1 MEKEKE
7 IHFKALTPGLGFH
20 PFSNGL
26 PYSPP
31 AAKGIPEKPQNF
43 SQGTSA
49 YTAGR
54 PSFVYPKAQTKPSP
68 QAIAVPASVK
78 VAAKASAI
86 VGTQATSPKPL
97 LQTDHHLGF
106 EYLLKR
112 VLAFFVDSF
121 LNILLS
127 SSILGFCLWSQSNN
141 FDFMMNSGV
150 LLISGCFLI
159 FFNWAMITSQEI
171 LFHTSIGKKLF
182 GLRLEG
188 SLGAILGRAVL
199 FIPSAAF
206 FGLGVI
212 WAAFNDNRMS
222 WYDAA
227 TGVQPKEVAE
237 I

>member
-1 MEKEKE
+1 MPQDVFKEKE
-7 IHFKALTPGLGFH
+7 IQFKALSDGLGFH
-20 PFSNGL
+20 PFANGL

-31 AAKGIPEKPQNF
+31 ANKIQPDQEKKPDF
-43 SQGTSA
+43 SNGTGA

-54 PSFVYPKAQTKPSP
+54 PSFVYPKATPAKP
-68 QAIAVPASVK
+68 
-78 VAAKASAI
+78 VAASAP
-86 VGTQATSPKPL
+86 VVAAKPL
-97 LQTDHHLGF
+97 LQADQTLGF
-106 EYLLKR
+106 EYLLNR
-112 VLAFFVDSF
+112 VLSFMVDSF

-127 SSILGFCLWSQSNN
+127 STILGFCLWSQSNN

-150 LLISGCFLI
+150 LIISACFLL
-159 FFNWAMITSQEI
+159 FFNWAMTTSQEI

-182 GLRLEG
+182 GLRLQG

-206 FGLGVI
+206 FGLGVV
-212 WAAFNDNRMS
+212 WAAFNKNRVT

-227 TGVQPKEVAE
+227 TGIQPKEVAE

>member
-1 MEKEKE
+1 MQKEKE
-7 IHFKALTPGLGFH
+7 IQFKALSDGLGFH
-20 PFSNGL
+20 PFANGL

-31 AAKGIPEKPQNF
+31 AGKTQDKPQEKPLLEKTPTF
-43 SQGTSA
+43 SNGTSA

-54 PSFVYPKAQTKPSP
+54 PSFVYPKATT
-68 QAIAVPASVK
+68 
-78 VAAKASAI
+78 VAAKPLA
-86 VGTQATSPKPL
+86 QAAPSVAKPL
-97 LQTDHHLGF
+97 LQADQQLGF
-106 EYLLKR
+106 EYLMKR

-127 SSILGFCLWSQSNN
+127 SAILGFCLWSQSNN

-150 LLISGCFLI
+150 LIISGCFLI

-182 GLRLEG
+182 GLRLQG

-199 FIPSAAF
+199 FIPSCAF

-212 WAAFNDNRMS
+212 WAAFNGNRLT
-222 WYDAA
+222 WYDSA

>member
-7 IHFKALTPGLGFH
+7 IQFKALTPGLGFH

-26 PYSPP
+26 PYTPP
-31 AAKGIPEKPQNF
+31 PNKVQDKIQEKAPSLPSTF
-43 SQGTSA
+43 SGGSGA

-54 PSFVYPKAQTKPSP
+54 PSFVYPKAQNVTKPVV
-68 QAIAVPASVK
+68 QPAL
-78 VAAKASAI
+78 
-86 VGTQATSPKPL
+86 TKPL
-97 LQTDHHLGF
+97 LQPEQHLGF

-127 SSILGFCLWSQSNN
+127 SAILGFCLWSQSNN
-141 FDFMMNSGV
+141 FDFMMNTGV

-171 LFHTSIGKKLF
+171 LFRTSIGKKLF
-182 GLRLEG
+182 GLRLQG

-199 FIPSAAF
+199 LIPSAAF

-212 WAAFNDNRMS
+212 WALFS
-222 WYDAA
+222 EKKTTWYDAA
-227 TGVQPKEVAE
+227 TGIQPLEVAE
-237 I
+237 L

>member
-1 MEKEKE
+1 MTKEKE
-7 IHFKALTPGLGFH
+7 IQFKALTPGLGFH
-20 PFSNGL
+20 PFANGL

-31 AAKGIPEKPQNF
+31 PNKFQDKFQDKAQENKPQEKAPNF
-43 SQGTSA
+43 SGGTGA

-54 PSFVYPKAQTKPSP
+54 PSFAFPKAQTKPIQA
-68 QAIAVPASVK
+68 QAIP
-78 VAAKASAI
+78 I
-86 VGTQATSPKPL
+86 VPKPL
-97 LQTDHHLGF
+97 LHADEPLGF

-127 SSILGFCLWSQSNN
+127 TTILGICLWNQSNN
-141 FDFMMNSGV
+141 FDFMMNTGV
-150 LLISGCFLI
+150 LMISACFLI

-171 LFHTSIGKKLF
+171 LFHTSIGKKIF
-182 GLRLEG
+182 GLRLQG

-206 FGLGVI
+206 FGLGII
-212 WAAFNDNRMS
+212 WTVFNKNRMS

-227 TGVQPKEVAE
+227 TGIQPKEVAE
-237 I
+237 L

>member
-1 MEKEKE
+1 MPQNESKEKE
-7 IHFKALTPGLGFH
+7 IQFKALSDGLGFH
-20 PFSNGL
+20 PFANGL

-31 AAKGIPEKPQNF
+31 TGKTQPEEKKPDFSKGT
-43 SQGTSA
+43 GA
-49 YTAGR
+49 YSAGR
-54 PSFVYPKAQTKPSP
+54 PSFVYPKAP
-68 QAIAVPASVK
+68 
-78 VAAKASAI
+78 AAKPAAPA
-86 VGTQATSPKPL
+86 VAPKPL
-97 LQTDHHLGF
+97 LQTDQTLGF

-112 VLAFFVDSF
+112 VLSFMVDSF

-127 SSILGFCLWSQSNN
+127 SAILGFCLWSQSNN

-150 LLISGCFLI
+150 LVISACFLL

-182 GLRLEG
+182 GLRLQG

-212 WAAFNDNRMS
+212 WAAFNKDRVT

-227 TGVQPKEVAE
+227 TGIQPKEVAE

>member
-1 MEKEKE
+1 MQKEKE
-7 IHFKALTPGLGFH
+7 IQFKALSDGLGFH
-20 PFSNGL
+20 PFANGL

-31 AAKGIPEKPQNF
+31 ANKIQPEKKPEKKPDF
-43 SQGTSA
+43 STGTGA

-54 PSFVYPKAQTKPSP
+54 PSFVYPSQVAP
-68 QAIAVPASVK
+68 
-78 VAAKASAI
+78 VAA
-86 VGTQATSPKPL
+86 KPL
-97 LQTDHHLGF
+97 LQTDQRLGF

-127 SSILGFCLWSQSNN
+127 SAILGFCLWSQSNN
-141 FDFMMNSGV
+141 FDFMMNTGV
-150 LLISGCFLI
+150 LVISACFLI

-182 GLRLEG
+182 GLRLQG

-199 FIPSAAF
+199 FIPSALF
-206 FGLGVI
+206 FGLGVL
-212 WAAFNDNRMS
+212 WAAFTKNRMT

-227 TGVQPKEVAE
+227 TGIQPKEVAE

>member
-1 MEKEKE
+1 MQKEKE
-7 IHFKALTPGLGFH
+7 IQFKALSDGLGFH
-20 PFSNGL
+20 PFANGL

-31 AAKGIPEKPQNF
+31 ANKIQDKSQEKTPVF
-43 SQGTSA
+43 SNGTGA

-54 PSFVYPKAQTKPSP
+54 PSFVYPKAQAKPVL
-68 QAIAVPASVK
+68 Q
-78 VAAKASAI
+78 
-86 VGTQATSPKPL
+86 TQAQAQVAHTSTKPL
-97 LQTDHHLGF
+97 LQADQQLGF
-106 EYLLKR
+106 EYLMKR

-121 LNILLS
+121 INILLS
-127 SSILGFCLWSQSNN
+127 SAILGFCLWSQSNN

-150 LLISGCFLI
+150 LIISGCFLI

-182 GLRLEG
+182 GLRLQG

-212 WAAFNDNRMS
+212 WAAFSPSRMS